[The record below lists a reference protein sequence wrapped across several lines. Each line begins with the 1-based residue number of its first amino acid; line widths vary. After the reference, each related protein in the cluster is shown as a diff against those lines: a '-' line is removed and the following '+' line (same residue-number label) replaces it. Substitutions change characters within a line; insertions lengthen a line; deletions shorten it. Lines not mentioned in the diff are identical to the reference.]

1 MKNRLPFSKKPF
13 RPYWPGGTCWAA
25 LRPEPARP
33 PRSPCPFCS
42 VWRLRQHLR
51 AGAPSERCILTPT
64 RELALQ
70 IDESFAAYGRH
81 MRLAHCVIFGG
92 VNQNPQV
99 ARLKKGVDILTA
111 TPGRLND
118 LIGQGYID
126 LKNVEIFVLDE
137 ADRMLDMG
145 FVHDVKRV
153 LACLPGQK
161 QTLLFS
167 ATMPAGDRGAGRRPA
182 PRPGKG
188 DGRAARHDGGA
199 H

>member
-1 MKNRLPFSKKPF
+1 MKFSGLNLIPPILKAAAEAGYEEPSPIQQKAIPPVLAGRDLLGCAQTGTGKTAAFAMPILQRL
-13 RPYWPGGTCWAA
+13 AA
-25 LRPEPARP
+25 AP
-33 PRSPCPFCS
+33 
-42 VWRLRQHLR
+42 
-51 AGAPSERCILTPT
+51 APSGGRPRLILPPT
-64 RELALQ
+64 RELALK

-145 FVHDVKRV
+145 FVHEVTRV
-153 LACLPGQK
+153 RASLPGQ
-161 QTLLFS
+161 TPPLLFPP
-167 ATMPAGDRGAGRRPA
+167 TMPR
-182 PRPGKG
+182 
-188 DGRAARHDGGA
+188 
-199 H
+199 

>member
-1 MKNRLPFSKKPF
+1 MPILQRL
-13 RPYWPGGTCWAA
+13 AA
-25 LRPEPARP
+25 AP
-33 PRSPCPFCS
+33 
-42 VWRLRQHLR
+42 
-51 AGAPSERCILTPT
+51 APSGGRPIRALILTPT

-161 QTLLFS
+161 QTRCS
-167 ATMPAGDRGAGRRPA
+167 RPPCRGRSRSWPTACSTVRKR
-182 PRPGKG
+182 
-188 DGRAARHDGGA
+188 
-199 H
+199 